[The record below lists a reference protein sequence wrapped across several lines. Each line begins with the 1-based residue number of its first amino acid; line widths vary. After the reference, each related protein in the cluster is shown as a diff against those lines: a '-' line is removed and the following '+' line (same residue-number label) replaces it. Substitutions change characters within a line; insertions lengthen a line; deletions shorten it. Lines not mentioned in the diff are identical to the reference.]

1 MFHMVRNDHTSQA
14 ITTNELYDYNNIYI
28 YIYMLWSNFIL
39 GFKLCFPLFQTHYHT
54 DYHTQKQ
61 RKIKIE
67 TKDKIELQIC
77 IQLSKLVTGIANF
90 IDEWSHCDFCF
101 TSFGVMLE
109 NLESSITMKKA
120 IFRLSSTWSWHV

>member
-1 MFHMVRNDHTSQA
+1 MTTLVRQLQQMNYM
-14 ITTNELYDYNNIYI
+14 IIII

-61 RKIKIE
+61 RKIKTE

-77 IQLSKLVTGIANF
+77 IQLSKLVQALQILLMSGVTV
-90 IDEWSHCDFCF
+90 
-101 TSFGVMLE
+101 TSASQV
-109 NLESSITMKKA
+109 LESCWKIWSQVSQRKKP
-120 IFRLSSTWSWHV
+120 FSDFPVRGPGMYNYRDGYTE